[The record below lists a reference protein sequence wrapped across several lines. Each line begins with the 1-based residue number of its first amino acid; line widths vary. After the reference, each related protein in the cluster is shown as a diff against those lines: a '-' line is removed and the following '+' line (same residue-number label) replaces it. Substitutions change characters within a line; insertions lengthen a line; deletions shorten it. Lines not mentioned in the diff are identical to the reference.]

1 MSFTRISGLDQSIQ
15 KANTCLA
22 EIADEFGAG
31 DRRLAYRVTRAWPHT
46 LRDRLPVTM
55 AANFAAQLSELLR
68 GVFYDGW
75 SSSRVPVKFG
85 WLGRL
90 RLATLLSCRR

>member
-1 MSFTRISGLDQSIQ
+1 MSFTRISSLDQSVQ

-75 SSSRVPVKFG
+75 SPSRSRSSSG
-85 WLGRL
+85 G
-90 RLATLLSCRR
+90 

>member
-1 MSFTRISGLDQSIQ
+1 MSYEIDRDRPRDHPPQRVARARAPLARGLDQSIQ

-55 AANFAAQLSELLR
+55 AANFAAQLS
-68 GVFYDGW
+68 
-75 SSSRVPVKFG
+75 
-85 WLGRL
+85 
-90 RLATLLSCRR
+90 